1 MKHLSCLLVT
11 STPFR
16 ISNGRTKALFYHNK
30 PFGFICLTIILTACQ
45 VGKVAA
51 ATAIVGAVAINSST
65 GQYYSND
72 GNLVTTGL
80 IKVGFFRQSSF
91 YDIQSVINN
100 WSSSTTAFEKYNS
113 LNSLFTPIGT
123 EISPPTSGGTYGG
136 STTGL
141 YSTPDAG
148 WNFSSTGRIA
158 GTASYIDL
166 ALVPQGSQI
175 YQWAFNNFD
184 FTFDSADAP
193 TEWALVTNRD
203 PLGFPA
209 WTMPGMGVLIMVL
222 NRVSPQDD
230 ILLGSDNGNNVN
242 MTPISAINVP
252 EPSSLSLLALGGVV
266 VALGRRRK

>member
-1 MKHLSCLLVT
+1 LFVT
-11 STPFR
+11 AISFCT
-16 ISNGRTKALFYHNK
+16 SNGRTRALFYHNK
-30 PFGFICLTIILTACQ
+30 PFSVICLTIILTACQ
-45 VGKVAA
+45 VGKVEA
-51 ATAIVGAVAINSST
+51 ATVTVAAVAINPAT

-72 GNLVTTGL
+72 GNLVTSGL
-80 IKVGFFRQSSF
+80 VRVGFFRQSSF

-123 EISPPTSGGTYGG
+123 EINPTSWGVTYGG

-158 GTASYIDL
+158 GSANYVNL

-184 FTFDSADAP
+184 FTFDSPDAP
-193 TEWALVTNRD
+193 TEWALVTSRA
-203 PLGFPA
+203 PFG
-209 WTMPGMGVLIMVL
+209 WMIPGSGALSTVL
-222 NRVSPQDD
+222 NRVTTQDD
-230 ILLGSDNGNNVN
+230 VLLGSDNGNNVN
-242 MTPISAINVP
+242 MTPISAP
-252 EPSSLSLLALGGVV
+252 EPSSLSLLALGAVV
-266 VALGRRRK
+266 VALRRRR